1 MEAVLIDSKYK
12 IFQIDFDNMKA
23 FVNKQDT
30 YRKRNGKT
38 CRVEHNFGKWISFKK
53 EDIGRGVKSFK
64 RYDSSVY
71 GLEEVEARK
80 SVKYLRP
87 EVKERI
93 IFEYKQLFK
102 L

>member
-1 MEAVLIDSKYK
+1 MW
-12 IFQIDFDNMKA
+12 QIMYLKVRLAFFFFFSSTNVETKNVCPIAYNMK
-23 FVNKQDT
+23 
-30 YRKRNGKT
+30 
-38 CRVEHNFGKWISFKK
+38 IS
-53 EDIGRGVKSFK
+53 
-64 RYDSSVY
+64 
-71 GLEEVEARK
+71 EVEARK

>member
-1 MEAVLIDSKYK
+1 MFNSSSIVALAG
-12 IFQIDFDNMKA
+12 NMK
-23 FVNKQDT
+23 
-30 YRKRNGKT
+30 
-38 CRVEHNFGKWISFKK
+38 IS
-53 EDIGRGVKSFK
+53 
-64 RYDSSVY
+64 
-71 GLEEVEARK
+71 EVEARK